1 MIYFVTAI
9 AYYLIAAIAIIVIA
23 AAVFIFLRNSKSK
36 QEASG
41 QGPVSGEFFK
51 LNDLETCN
59 LYLGGIFQ
67 LAGYIGRSTRLE
79 NPYRNAIVQEYVRQL
94 APTPES
100 MKLCENSFYAG
111 FEKDF
116 TPNKATELLH
126 IYAQASG
133 KNPDVRYI
141 MTFLVNLS
149 LCSGNL
155 SPVEEKHLNE
165 IGKLLKFSQR
175 DLRKMIEE
183 CRRAESWKSFAK
195 KDK

>member
-1 MIYFVTAI
+1 MIYLFAFIPFIVIVTA
-9 AYYLIAAIAIIVIA
+9 L
-23 AAVFIFLRNSKSK
+23 FIFIRISHRN
-36 QEASG
+36 QETSG

-116 TPNKATELLH
+116 TPNKATELLD

-133 KNPDVRYI
+133 KKPDVRYL

-175 DLRKMIEE
+175 DLKKMIEE

-195 KDK
+195 NDK

>member
-1 MIYFVTAI
+1 MF
-9 AYYLIAAIAIIVIA
+9 YLLTFIPFIVVVAVIVIL
-23 AAVFIFLRNSKSK
+23 VRNTRRNL
-36 QEASG
+36 EASG
-41 QGPVSGEFFK
+41 QGPVSGEFFRQ
-51 LNDLETCN
+51 NDLETCN

-116 TPNKATELLH
+116 TPNKATELLN